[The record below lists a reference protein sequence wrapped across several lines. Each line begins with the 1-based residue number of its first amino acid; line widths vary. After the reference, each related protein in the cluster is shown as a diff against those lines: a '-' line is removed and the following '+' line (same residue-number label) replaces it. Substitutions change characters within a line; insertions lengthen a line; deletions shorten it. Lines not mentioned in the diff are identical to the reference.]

1 MCLDYMGSFFWC
13 FLVIHDFSSPFINC
27 YIEISSVLLTG
38 YSFLYSFLITN
49 KWVTAHF
56 SVLTTLLLPVFSY
69 SFCFFIHIYLLLF
82 FFFFFY
88 LTAPTSLLYSTFRF
102 YCCCFFITSS
112 SEFFFSLFVACA
124 HVCWYYTTSSSY
136 LSSLLS

>member
-82 FFFFFY
+82 FFFVFLLLQLLSYIQPLDFIAAAS
-88 LTAPTSLLYSTFRF
+88 LSLLPL
-102 YCCCFFITSS
+102 
-112 SEFFFSLFVACA
+112 EFFFSLFVACA